1 MARLTRNINCMECG
15 FEGKLSYPPIDFG
28 PSDIS
33 YCPACGGD
41 ISESY
46 TDENEDD
53 SSIDSI

>member
-1 MARLTRNINCMECG
+1 MECG

-46 TDENEDD
+46 VDEDD
-53 SSIDSI
+53 EESSIDSI